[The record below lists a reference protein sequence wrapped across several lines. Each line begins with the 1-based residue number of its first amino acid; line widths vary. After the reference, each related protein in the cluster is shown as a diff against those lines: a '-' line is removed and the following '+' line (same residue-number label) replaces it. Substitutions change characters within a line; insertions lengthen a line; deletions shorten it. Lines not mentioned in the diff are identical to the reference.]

1 MTYSEIIKQLMIER
15 DLGQEKLARILS
27 VNQTTVGQWLNGKK
41 KPSYDNIL
49 AFYTHFGI
57 TPNEF
62 FGIDEGWKRETRRN
76 FRMQSRF
83 RQTKT
88 LSFIS

>member
-1 MTYSEIIKQLMIER
+1 LTFAS
-15 DLGQEKLARILS
+15 A
-27 VNQTTVGQWLNGKK
+27 VNGKK

-62 FGIDEGWKRETRRN
+62 FGIDEG
-76 FRMQSRF
+76 
-83 RQTKT
+83 
-88 LSFIS
+88 